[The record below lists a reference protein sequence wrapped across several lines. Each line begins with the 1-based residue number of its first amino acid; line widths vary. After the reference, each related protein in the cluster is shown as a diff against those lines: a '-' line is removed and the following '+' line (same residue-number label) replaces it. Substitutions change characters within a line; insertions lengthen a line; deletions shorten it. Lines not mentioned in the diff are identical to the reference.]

1 MGLELDGQNTYGKE
15 EAVWL
20 FAHSLQEEASQLS
33 AFFATIYF
41 TFSQLQM

>member
-20 FAHSLQEEASQLS
+20 FAHSLQEASQLL